1 MANWGRTGLTK
12 ADDGNVE
19 IDLVGAYTT
28 FTAEI
33 QNEIETII
41 RRLGREMQAE
51 LEKKSPDGEFLEKK
65 YKGKRYR
72 YSRRKYGASP
82 GSYKHG
88 WKVKFSDRKKGMGGR
103 IAATA
108 YQKGEDYRLVHLLEF
123 GHRMPNG
130 GTFGGNPI
138 VSQIQEKY
146 RQKVYE
152 EIRRLLSK

>member
-51 LEKKSPDGEFLEKK
+51 LEEKSPDGEFLEKK

-88 WKVKFSDRKKGMGGR
+88 WKVKFSDRKKGHGR
-103 IAATA
+103 KDSSHGIPEGRGLQACSSSGVRAQNAQWRNVWGKSHSFADTG
-108 YQKGEDYRLVHLLEF
+108 K
-123 GHRMPNG
+123 
-130 GTFGGNPI
+130 
-138 VSQIQEKY
+138 IQAEG
-146 RQKVYE
+146 
-152 EIRRLLSK
+152 L

>member
-1 MANWGRTGLTK
+1 
-12 ADDGNVE
+12 
-19 IDLVGAYTT
+19 
-28 FTAEI
+28 
-33 QNEIETII
+33 
-41 RRLGREMQAE
+41 
-51 LEKKSPDGEFLEKK
+51 
-65 YKGKRYR
+65 
-72 YSRRKYGASP
+72 
-82 GSYKHG
+82 
-88 WKVKFSDRKKGMGGR
+88 MGGR

-152 EIRRLLSK
+152 EIWRLLSK